1 MTAPPKVLFLALDAA
16 SKDLVRDWSEQG
28 LLPTFRS
35 LFETASWGTIVNA
48 PGLYTGSVWPSLW
61 TGVNPGRHGGYYY
74 EQLKPGTYDIEVFLG
89 DQVKREPFWNA
100 LGRAGR
106 RVALLDVPKAP
117 LCEGLNGIQV
127 VDWGTHDAD
136 VPACSWPTALIDDI
150 HARYGRSR
158 FRRCDWVMRGSTP
171 ERDLRDLLLQRIDA
185 RLGIAQDLIA
195 REPWDLF
202 MAAFG
207 DAHCVGHQCW
217 HVHDPSHPRH
227 DRAVAAALGDPVRDV
242 YVKLDGALG
251 QLLRYA
257 GPETTVFVVLSHGMS
272 AHYDATYL
280 LEDVVRRLE
289 GESGSMSRVV
299 LDHAKRMWRKLPLA
313 FTEHFRMMAQTID
326 ALPNASDRGGR
337 RCFAVP
343 TNANA
348 GGIRLNLAGREPN
361 GMLRP
366 GTECEA
372 FCEALI
378 ADLHDL
384 VEPASG
390 RPLVREVLRSR
401 EHFPGE
407 YTDYL
412 PDLVV
417 RWNRDTPITGAAS
430 SKIGRIVR
438 EDTSTART
446 GDHRPEG
453 LYFARGPG
461 IEPGPVRHAV
471 RVEDFAPTVA
481 GLLRVPLPDVD
492 GCPLITRVQ

>member
-1 MTAPPKVLFLALDAA
+1 
-16 SKDLVRDWSEQG
+16 
-28 LLPTFRS
+28 
-35 LFETASWGTIVNA
+35 
-48 PGLYTGSVWPSLW
+48 
-61 TGVNPGRHGGYYY
+61 
-74 EQLKPGTYDIEVFLG
+74 
-89 DQVKREPFWNA
+89 
-100 LGRAGR
+100 
-106 RVALLDVPKAP
+106 
-117 LCEGLNGIQV
+117 
-127 VDWGTHDAD
+127 
-136 VPACSWPTALIDDI
+136 
-150 HARYGRSR
+150 
-158 FRRCDWVMRGSTP
+158 
-171 ERDLRDLLLQRIDA
+171 
-185 RLGIAQDLIA
+185 
-195 REPWDLF
+195 
-202 MAAFG
+202 
-207 DAHCVGHQCW
+207 
-217 HVHDPSHPRH
+217 
-227 DRAVAAALGDPVRDV
+227 
-242 YVKLDGALG
+242 
-251 QLLRYA
+251 
-257 GPETTVFVVLSHGMS
+257 
-272 AHYDATYL
+272 
-280 LEDVVRRLE
+280 
-289 GESGSMSRVV
+289 
-299 LDHAKRMWRKLPLA
+299 
-313 FTEHFRMMAQTID
+313 
-326 ALPNASDRGGR
+326 
-337 RCFAVP
+337 VP

-390 RPLVREVLRSR
+390 RPLVLEVLRSR

-417 RWNRDTPITGAAS
+417 RWNRDTPITGVAS